1 VLACALLATLLRKP
15 RSLTLGARSHPA
27 ADMKVAEI
35 IARWPLALEVLVA
48 QGFTPLAN
56 PVARKTLARAV
67 TLEQACRL
75 QGRDPDQVLA
85 ELRRALEAGSK

>member
-1 VLACALLATLLRKP
+1 MPVSLRPALTEDQPFLFALHASTRAEEIATWGLAGPQAL
-15 RSLTLGARSHPA
+15 
-27 ADMKVAEI
+27 D
-35 IARWPLALEVLVA
+35 VLVA

-56 PVARKTLARAV
+56 AVTRRTLARAV

-75 QGRDPDQVLA
+75 QGKDLEEVLA